1 MSIQTGTCEICGA
14 TLLTA
19 GCPNQADY
27 GHEVRNALVEL
38 ATAVGRMAFRHDQA
52 RAVLVRLATALDNL
66 ASLDRLSPDRRQ
78 ECRELAD
85 LAHKQAMAM
94 SPPALPPAEA
104 AAAGGSPQVPNAKCQ
119 VPSPEGKPAEA
130 AAAGGSPQVPN
141 AKCQV
146 PSPEGKPAEACG
158 EGGCPW
164 LAPTT
169 SGSASRPAASC
180 GSAARWTSSSSRRT
194 AAAGPVHHHAVLVGE
209 QIPSLQCFVGAGRW
223 IGREHARVGPVR
235 GRTLRP

>member
-130 AAAGGSPQVPN
+130 
-141 AKCQV
+141 
-146 PSPEGKPAEACG
+146 CG